1 MFRIKALQKQKGK
14 RLQPNKVIQKAINNL
29 YNVKSGKYD
38 SRPDGFKRRNLIE
51 FWLILEYRVVQGFLK
66 IEKVQIDTNPRT
78 RSHIKNATTNKWR
91 LRHTLEIGELV
102 LVLAKK
108 LKKKYVPKRLYKSI
122 TNT

>member
-29 YNVKSGKYD
+29 HNIKSGNYD
-38 SRPDGFKRRNLIE
+38 SRPDGFKRRNLTE
-51 FWLILEYRVVQGFLK
+51 LWLILKHRVVDGFLR
-66 IEKVQIDTNPRT
+66 IEKVQIDANSRT

-102 LVLAKK
+102 LVLAKR
-108 LKKKYVPKRLYKSI
+108 LKKKYFPKRLYKSI
-122 TNT
+122 RNT